1 MMKVNQFLSFK
12 NLIMESTTTVVYLSK
27 TDLALIADARD
38 VLDKEI
44 HWNYTIP
51 QLALKV
57 KINEKKLKF
66 GFKLLYGTT
75 IHEFVSKEKL
85 ERAMELLKEGELPI
99 TEVAIRTGYSSVSYF
114 SQAFKRALGI
124 TPSQWIN
131 QLDCN

>member
-1 MMKVNQFLSFK
+1 
-12 NLIMESTTTVVYLSK
+12 METTTAVHLSK
-27 TDLALIADARD
+27 TDLALIANARN

-44 HWNYTIP
+44 QWNYTIP

-66 GFKLLYGTT
+66 GFKLLYGKT

-85 ERAMELLKEGELPI
+85 DRAIGLMKEKELPI
-99 TEVAIRTGYSSVSYF
+99 AEIAIRSGYSSVSYF
-114 SQAFKRALGI
+114 SQAFRRAFGL
-124 TPSQWIN
+124 TPSQFIN